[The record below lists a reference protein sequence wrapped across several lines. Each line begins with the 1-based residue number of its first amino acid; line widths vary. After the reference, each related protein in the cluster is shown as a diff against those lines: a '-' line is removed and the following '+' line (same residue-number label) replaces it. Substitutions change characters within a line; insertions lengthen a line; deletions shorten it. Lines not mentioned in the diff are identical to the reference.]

1 MSPCGGEVIIL
12 RAKLGYLCLKQ
23 NVLAVFL
30 RIVNIFYRVRMPFIQ
45 SNYSFDQKKWR
56 QKNRLRAINEKLLAF
71 PAYLLTVCVSG
82 YRGGFKVGAFLLGLF
97 ADGVLV
103 FFSNCAC
110 YIMFAGAFFFARGCE

>member
-1 MSPCGGEVIIL
+1 
-12 RAKLGYLCLKQ
+12 
-23 NVLAVFL
+23 
-30 RIVNIFYRVRMPFIQ
+30 MPFIQ
-45 SNYSFDQKKWR
+45 SNYSFGPKKRWQNNSSR
-56 QKNRLRAINEKLLAF
+56 DFDEKLLAF

-97 ADGVLV
+97 ADGVFV

>member
-1 MSPCGGEVIIL
+1 
-12 RAKLGYLCLKQ
+12 
-23 NVLAVFL
+23 
-30 RIVNIFYRVRMPFIQ
+30 MPFIQ
-45 SNYSFDQKKWR
+45 SNNSFDQKKWR

-97 ADGVLV
+97 ADGVFV

-110 YIMFAGAFFFARGCE
+110 YIMFAGAFFSQEVANDNKTAAMAAIKTFFIFTRLLCK